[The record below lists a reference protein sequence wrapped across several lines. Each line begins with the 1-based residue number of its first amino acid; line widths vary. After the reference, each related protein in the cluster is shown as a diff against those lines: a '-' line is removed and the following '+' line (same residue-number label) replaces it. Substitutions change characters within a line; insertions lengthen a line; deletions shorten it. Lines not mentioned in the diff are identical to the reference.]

1 MHVAPGA
8 PMAIAVLW
16 MRDADALEVQ
26 VYKGAD
32 ELGKLASY
40 KNSFLGAA
48 EKAPIPQQATFEIL
62 KTTWY
67 ASAPILTRQP
77 LLAARAAP
85 RWAAGLLSRAG
96 LHACTRAALFHHSG
110 CRGSPSAPWASE
122 LSCGGDSSTA
132 DRATSSRWMQ
142 TPLGLL
148 CAEANVSYGSVAQR
162 REAE

>member
-1 MHVAPGA
+1 MRKKRKGAAPSTAHAATKPRLMHVAPGA
-8 PMAIAVLW
+8 PMAIAALW

-40 KNSFLGAA
+40 KNSFLEAA
-48 EKAPIPQQATFEIL
+48 EKAPIPQQASYDL
-62 KTTWY
+62 LY

-96 LHACTRAALFHHSG
+96 LHACTRAAI
-110 CRGSPSAPWASE
+110 
-122 LSCGGDSSTA
+122 
-132 DRATSSRWMQ
+132 
-142 TPLGLL
+142 
-148 CAEANVSYGSVAQR
+148 
-162 REAE
+162 